1 MLRDFSWFQPT
12 ARNFPVTKRQLRV
25 WRYRGRDY
33 RQTGTYELL
42 VALEAE
48 RAWVDDESNARRAVH
63 SLLPSRHRRT
73 LKLLSESGSLDVIRY
88 YMAYCPAGMV
98 PICVWLIGKRAKRYQ
113 TCDLE
118 HLARDASPTI
128 RKHVAKALRRLESWP
143 ELEDMAVLFPDDEKV
158 QWYAKTPIA
167 HRAFKE
173 RLNTFVHSLDDS
185 HAGEVKTPSQM
196 PYWAAQKT
204 WDMTPPKS
212 IELIRRML
220 RRIRHWV
227 RWGFS

>member
-1 MLRDFSWFQPT
+1 MLRDFSWFQPA

-33 RQTGTYELL
+33 RQSGTYELL
-42 VALEAE
+42 VGLEAE
-48 RAWVDDESNARRAVH
+48 RAWVEDSAARSAAS

-73 LKLLSESGSLDVIRY
+73 LKLLAESGSLEVIRY
-88 YMAYCPAGMV
+88 YMAYCPPDMV
-98 PICVWLIGKRAKRYQ
+98 PICAWLIGKRARRYQ
-113 TCDLE
+113 ACDLE

-128 RKHVAKALRRLESWP
+128 RKHVAKALRRLEAWP
-143 ELEDMAVLFPDDEKV
+143 VLADMAALFPDDEHV
-158 QWYAKTPIA
+158 QWFAKTPVA

-173 RLNTFVHSLDDS
+173 RLTTFVHNLDDS
-185 HAGEVKTPSQM
+185 HAGEVRTPSQM
-196 PYWAAQKT
+196 PYWAAQKSWT
-204 WDMTPPKS
+204 VTPPKS

-227 RWGFS
+227 RWGAT